1 MKLILTGFLFLFLF
15 SSALLC
21 QNEISKQQPG
31 FQIISNNK
39 KDKGADSVLT
49 NDQATLKQDSKSP
62 FALSV
67 RSGLARV
74 ASKNELYSY
83 RVYKGNNIF
92 YSLSASLNYEFIS
105 HKFSAYYTHINRI
118 SLDKKLESGL
128 HLVNF
133 SYDLMYKAYTK
144 DNVNIF
150 ALLNSSTSANI
161 TRYTNVTELVI
172 SSFAPGVYLE
182 YNALPVIFGCRLS
195 LPVLSL
201 AYRDN
206 YSISRMSSLEEYH
219 FSDTDSPRFE
229 SFKNMFILEFS
240 LGGKVNLNEDFTLG
254 MSYDF
259 KYMKYSYP
267 RTLELVN
274 PSYSIELTRS
284 F

>member
-1 MKLILTGFLFLFLF
+1 MKLILTGFLFLLF
-15 SSALLC
+15 FCEALLC
-21 QNEISKQQPG
+21 QNEISKQQPVY
-31 FQIISNNK
+31 QENNNNK
-39 KDKGADSVLT
+39 NKRADSVLT
-49 NDQATLKQDSKSP
+49 DDQTTLKRDSKSP
-62 FALSV
+62 FGLSV

-92 YSLSASLNYEFIS
+92 YSLSASLNYEIIS

-128 HLVNF
+128 HLINF
-133 SYDLMYKAYTK
+133 SYDLIYKAYAK
-144 DNVNIF
+144 DNFNIY
-150 ALLNSSTSANI
+150 ALLNSSTSANV

-172 SSFAPGVYLE
+172 SSIAPGVYME
-182 YNALPVIFGCRLS
+182 YNELPVIFDFRLS

-219 FSDTDSPRFE
+219 FSDTDAPRFE
-229 SFKNMFILEFS
+229 SFKNMFIIEFC
-240 LGGKVNLNEDFTLG
+240 LGGKVKLNEDFTLG
-254 MSYDF
+254 LSYDF
-259 KYMKYSYP
+259 KYVKYSYP

-274 PSYSIELTRS
+274 PSYCIELSSS